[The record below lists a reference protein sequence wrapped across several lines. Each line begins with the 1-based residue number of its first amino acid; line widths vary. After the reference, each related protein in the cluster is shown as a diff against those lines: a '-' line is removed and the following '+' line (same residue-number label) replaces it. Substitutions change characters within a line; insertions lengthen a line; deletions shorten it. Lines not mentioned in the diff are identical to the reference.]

1 MGLCYWGC
9 PVRLAAMHSLTN
21 TSRIAIRAVNGVV
34 PFVLGSAASFRSSC
48 DFLGCF
54 KSRSGEE
61 ICVFVPAGMQRSV
74 YLPLMDY
81 RKGSTMSI
89 LPRPLFGI
97 LWVLRLHRAHA
108 QLLSGLGTGYR
119 PYGAKP
125 RRNSPRCDH
134 NAPWKA
140 CENYRFPVEPAR
152 RIIANPRT
160 SEHSAS
166 KQAS

>member
-1 MGLCYWGC
+1 
-9 PVRLAAMHSLTN
+9 MHYTYNYVHPLPSGYV
-21 TSRIAIRAVNGVV
+21 RIAIRAVNGVV
-34 PFVLGSAASFRSSC
+34 PFVLGSAASFRNGR

-61 ICVFVPAGMQRSV
+61 VCVFVPAGMQRSV
-74 YLPLMDY
+74 QLLHLWTIE
-81 RKGSTMSI
+81 KGSTMSI

-97 LWVLRLHRAHA
+97 SWVLRLHRAHA

-152 RIIANPRT
+152 RIIAGPGT

-166 KQAS
+166 TQVS